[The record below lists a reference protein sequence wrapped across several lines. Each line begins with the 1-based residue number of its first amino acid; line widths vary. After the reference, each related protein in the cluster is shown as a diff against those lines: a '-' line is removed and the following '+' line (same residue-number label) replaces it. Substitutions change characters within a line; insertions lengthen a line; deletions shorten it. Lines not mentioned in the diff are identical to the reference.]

1 MFFQRSSCVN
11 RSPYSV
17 SSVLA
22 LSISNAVTSDPPRST
37 RAVSLRAQFTAGI
50 QL

>member
-1 MFFQRSSCVN
+1 MFFHRSSCVK

-22 LSISNAVTSDPPRST
+22 CSMSNAVTSDPPRST
-37 RAVSLRAQFTAGI
+37 RALSLRDQPTAGI